1 MSEITKEAAIYEND
15 RIRLRQHLLKLERAN
30 ALLMRELIQTKESL
44 ADVKS
49 ERDVLIDE
57 LKVCEK
63 LGGAPIHALK
73 ARGQELAAMRARA
86 ILVNTRER
94 EKRRKNLKFYDEKQQ
109 SVSNNVEAGHLGPMM
124 RNQIKKQKI
133 RIRESWIRVPRR

>member
-73 ARGQELAAMRARA
+73 ARG
-86 ILVNTRER
+86 
-94 EKRRKNLKFYDEKQQ
+94 KN
-109 SVSNNVEAGHLGPMM
+109 
-124 RNQIKKQKI
+124 
-133 RIRESWIRVPRR
+133 

>member
-94 EKRRKNLKFYDEKQQ
+94 KTKKKPENFWRK
-109 SVSNNVEAGHLGPMM
+109 
-124 RNQIKKQKI
+124 IQKL
-133 RIRESWIRVPRR
+133 RE

>member
-1 MSEITKEAAIYEND
+1 
-15 RIRLRQHLLKLERAN
+15 
-30 ALLMRELIQTKESL
+30 MRELIQTKESL

-86 ILVNTRER
+86 ILVNTRRGKNEEKPENFWRKIQKLR
-94 EKRRKNLKFYDEKQQ
+94 E
-109 SVSNNVEAGHLGPMM
+109 
-124 RNQIKKQKI
+124 
-133 RIRESWIRVPRR
+133 